1 MNLRKEAKRMHK
13 IGIISDTHGL
23 LRPEVLEALQDCECI
38 IHGGDINKRTV
49 LNELE
54 KIAPV
59 SAVRGNNDKAWAVDL
74 PEHLEIERFGVH
86 FFVVHNK
93 KQIPKNL
100 GETQCVIYGHSHKY
114 EEKQIDGVFYLNPG
128 SCGPRRFHQDITMAV
143 MTVEE
148 DGTFQVQRIDIPHE
162 PDKKEKGNNL

>member
-1 MNLRKEAKRMHK
+1 
-13 IGIISDTHGL
+13 
-23 LRPEVLEALQDCECI
+23 
-38 IHGGDINKRTV
+38 
-49 LNELE
+49 
-54 KIAPV
+54 
-59 SAVRGNNDKAWAVDL
+59 
-74 PEHLEIERFGVH
+74 
-86 FFVVHNK
+86 
-93 KQIPKNL
+93 L

-162 PDKKEKGNNL
+162 SDKKEKGNNL